1 MLWGGMVIV
10 FAILADQLAKHWIA
24 TLSIA
29 NAPIVYGDYFNLIQ
43 VWNTGVSFSMFN
55 GYGNIGKFVLIGVAL
70 TVSAFLFRWMQK
82 ETVKVKIMALALII
96 GGAIGNVIDRI
107 RYGAVMDFLD
117 FHLGEYHWPA
127 FNLAD
132 TFICI
137 GALVLILPEI
147 LPLKFLKEE

>member
-1 MLWGGMVIV
+1 
-10 FAILADQLAKHWIA
+10 
-24 TLSIA
+24 
-29 NAPIVYGDYFNLIQ
+29 
-43 VWNTGVSFSMFN
+43 
-55 GYGNIGKFVLIGVAL
+55 
-70 TVSAFLFRWMQK
+70 
-82 ETVKVKIMALALII
+82 
-96 GGAIGNVIDRI
+96 
-107 RYGAVMDFLD
+107 MDFLD